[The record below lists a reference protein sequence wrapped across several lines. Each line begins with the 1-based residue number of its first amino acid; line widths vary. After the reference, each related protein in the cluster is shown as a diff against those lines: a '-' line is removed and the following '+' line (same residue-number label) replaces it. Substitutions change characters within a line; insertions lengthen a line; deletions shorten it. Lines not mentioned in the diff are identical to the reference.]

1 MSKTMN
7 KTFAELGYN
16 VGDTVRCV
24 FTERGR
30 FYKVGEVFEL
40 QEYEGLTCLVRDG
53 VAGAFDGRFA
63 SWELVSRAGSTHADD
78 GYLNWSDM
86 TPEAQGALL
95 LAYHNGPT
103 IKQSG
108 DEFKWVDF
116 NRKPMWLN
124 AIKYRVKPADPV
136 VVTHELFGR
145 HELFWAF
152 MECEQDTH
160 KFTYNTIDGVVD
172 CSSVKMVEIE
182 K

>member
-1 MSKTMN
+1 MAKAMN

-24 FTERGR
+24 DGGSGYYYEKGCEYLLGHTEGEPTIRGDR
-30 FYKVGEVFEL
+30 NGYS
-40 QEYEGLTCLVRDG
+40 GL
-53 VAGAFDGRFA
+53 
-63 SWELVSRAGSTHADD
+63 WELVSRAGSANADD

-116 NRKPMWLN
+116 NHKPMWLN

-136 VVTHELFGR
+136 VVTHEIFGSN
-145 HELFWAF
+145 ELFWGYLTND
-152 MECEQDTH
+152 EDTH
-160 KFTYNTIDGVVD
+160 KMTYNTIDGVID
-172 CSSVKMVEIE
+172 CASVKMMEID
-182 K
+182 KP